1 MREGWR
7 RGMTGGAEGGGVGA
21 VVFNR
26 NDGESIEK

>member
-7 RGMTGGAEGGGVGA
+7 RGMTGGAEGVGA

-26 NDGESIEK
+26 NDGESIEN

>member
-7 RGMTGGAEGGGVGA
+7 RGMTGGAEGGVGA

-26 NDGESIEK
+26 NDGESIEN